1 MSRRI
6 LFIILAVLIVAGG
19 AVTVALFGRFDRQA
33 PLANRQ
39 AFVMP
44 SDPARRAELIRRGE
58 YLRAQAIALHAIP
71 RAAASRSPADWRCQR
86 HSAPC
91 IRRTSRQMMRP
102 ALAHG
107 ALEIFTGRCT
117 PGAVKMAVFSIQP
130 FHFQVI
136 PALRAL
142 IRTRF
147 MPTCVPKQPFTSPT
161 APTKCSFRS
170 ASAPC

>member
-58 YLRAQAIALHAIP
+58 YLARAGDCIACHNTSGGQPVAGGLAIP
-71 RAAASRSPADWRCQR
+71 TPF
-86 HSAPC
+86 
-91 IRRTSRQMMRP
+91 RP
-102 ALAHG
+102 PDTPHITPDDGNRIG
-107 ALEIFTGRCT
+107 A
-117 PGAVKMAVFSIQP
+117 
-130 FHFQVI
+130 
-136 PALRAL
+136 
-142 IRTRF
+142 
-147 MPTCVPKQPFTSPT
+147 
-161 APTKCSFRS
+161 
-170 ASAPC
+170 